1 MIPLSSADTMT
12 SRLAD
17 TVPVRRMTSVK
28 SLGAIL
34 VTSTFTTRPATASA
48 SSASFASAGPHPP
61 SPAAATA
68 SMTGAPPSLPYADVA
83 SPHGC
88 RLRPRARPAAFKAV
102 LRPRAAPFRR
112 PRPGARGP

>member
-1 MIPLSSADTMT
+1 MIPLSSAETMT

-34 VTSTFTTRPATASA
+34 VTSTLTTRPATASA

-68 SMTGAPPSLPYADVA
+68 SMAGAPPNLRYADMA
-83 SPHGC
+83 SLHGC
-88 RLRPRARPAAFKAV
+88 RFRPRARPAAFNEV
-102 LRPRAAPFRR
+102 LRPRTAPFRR
-112 PRPGARGP
+112 PRPGVRGP